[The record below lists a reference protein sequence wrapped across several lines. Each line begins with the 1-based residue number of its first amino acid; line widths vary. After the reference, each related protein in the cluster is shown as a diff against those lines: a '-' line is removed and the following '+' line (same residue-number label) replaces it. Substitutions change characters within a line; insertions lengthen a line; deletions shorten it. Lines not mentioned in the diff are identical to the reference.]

1 MFYIIDLR
9 GKKLRLI
16 TSVILSC
23 IIIYILTLI
32 VFRTFLFPVKYADLV
47 IKYSEKY
54 NLDAYLVFSIIRVE
68 SKFNPQATSHKG
80 AKGLMQITDQT
91 GEWAAKEIGIE
102 NYYSDRLYE
111 PEINIQIGCWYIR
124 KLINQYKNNLETS
137 LAAYNAGSGN
147 VSKWLENEK
156 YSRDSEK
163 LHFIPF
169 KETREYV
176 KKVVK
181 SRKYYEFLYKNSK
194 KK

>member
-91 GEWAAKEIGIE
+91 GEWGAKEIGIE

-194 KK
+194 K

>member
-91 GEWAAKEIGIE
+91 GEWGAKEIGIE